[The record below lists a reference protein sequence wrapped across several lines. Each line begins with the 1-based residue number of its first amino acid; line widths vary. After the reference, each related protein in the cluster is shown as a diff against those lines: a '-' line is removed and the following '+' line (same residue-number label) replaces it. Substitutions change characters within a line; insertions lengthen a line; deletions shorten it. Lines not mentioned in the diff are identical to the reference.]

1 MALTR
6 MSGCCAWN
14 RGLPLARAYLDTVLI
29 AYTRLFPW
37 CTCAHTHSRA
47 QNALEIL
54 KYLLTCLNNV
64 SKRSS
69 R

>member
-14 RGLPLARAYLDTVLI
+14 RGLPLTRTYLDTVLI
-29 AYTRLFPW
+29 AHAFISMVHM
-37 CTCAHTHSRA
+37 CTHSRA

-54 KYLLTCLNNV
+54 KYMTCLNNV

>member
-37 CTCAHTHSRA
+37 CAHVHTQSRTECSR
-47 QNALEIL
+47 NIEIL
-54 KYLLTCLNNV
+54 VDMFKQCF
-64 SKRSS
+64 
-69 R
+69 